1 MTLSRNCL
9 NLGLRGASS
18 AAAPSLCRSLLVEIE
33 SLIAQGVYP
42 PGTPQVHPLADGPA
56 VLHQLETGRTRGKL
70 ALAPW
75 S

>member
-1 MTLSRNCL
+1 
-9 NLGLRGASS
+9 
-18 AAAPSLCRSLLVEIE
+18 
-33 SLIAQGVYP
+33 VYP